1 MYKLEKEIFEGKEI
15 EVAVNEGRKL
25 YLIKDICPILG
36 FKKQSADVRRICRDQ
51 DIVSIG
57 PKDWEQMNLKKIKV
71 LAVTVNGLQ
80 ALIEKRKKAETV
92 VCAGQADEPLI
103 EGLSVFS
110 QDLIPTYKT
119 DKGVLVVIGRDL
131 HDALGIPT
139 RYNDWF
145 KRMVEYGF
153 EEGVD
158 FYPLRISEYD
168 QNSMAKNALD
178 KQDSDGDK
186 LPLTKFESLRSQ
198 ASDYSERY
206 IDHVMTFDMAKHIC
220 MVQRTPLGME
230 IRNKLIELD
239 KKNQQ
244 GLLSSGDIN
253 AVVLNRLDE
262 ISAKCDR
269 LSQENQE
276 LKQEIMNLKNCPRT
290 VPNFLPGGSM
300 NVSEMAKPLG
310 YTAAQLNQILLYLG
324 VQKKTD
330 RGWELTEQY
339 RDKGYTV
346 EGQKYKDKYGNE
358 MVHMRWTAK
367 GVQFVWDLL
376 SQKQLS
382 SMN

>member
-15 EVAVNEGRKL
+15 EVAIGEGRKL
-25 YLIKDICPILG
+25 YLIKDICDILG
-36 FKKQSADVRRICRDQ
+36 FKRQSADVRKICSRK

-57 PKDWEQMNLKKIKV
+57 PKDWEQANFKKVKV
-71 LAVTVNGLQ
+71 LGVTQNGLQ
-80 ALIEKRKKAETV
+80 SLIAKRKKAEEAV
-92 VCAGQADEPLI
+92 FAGQIDEPFI
-103 EGLSVFS
+103 EGMSVFS
-110 QDLIPTYKT
+110 KDVIPTYKT
-119 DKGVLVVIGRDL
+119 DKGILVVIGRDL
-131 HDALGIPT
+131 HDALGNKKK
-139 RYNDWF
+139 YADWF
-145 KRMVEYGF
+145 KQVCAYGF
-153 EEGVD
+153 KEGSD
-158 FYPLRISEYD
+158 YFRLEQPGN
-168 QNSMAKNALD
+168 QKNSGTKNALD
-178 KQDSDGDK
+178 KQDSDSDK
-186 LPLTKFESLRSQ
+186 LPPTKFESLKSQ
-198 ASDYSERY
+198 ASNYSERY

>member
-119 DKGVLVVIGRDL
+119 DKGILVVIGRDL

-178 KQDSDGDK
+178 KQDSDSDK
-186 LPLTKFESLRSQ
+186 LPITKFESLRSQ
-198 ASDYSERY
+198 ASDYSERF
-206 IDHVMTFDMAKHIC
+206 IDHVMTFDMSKHIC
-220 MVQRTPLGME
+220 MIQRTPFGME

>member
-119 DKGVLVVIGRDL
+119 DKGILVVIGRDL

-178 KQDSDGDK
+178 KQDSDSDK
-186 LPLTKFESLRSQ
+186 LPITKFESLRSQ
-198 ASDYSERY
+198 ASDYSERF
-206 IDHVMTFDMAKHIC
+206 IDHVMTFDMSKHIC
-220 MVQRTPLGME
+220 MIQRTPFGME
-230 IRNKLIELD
+230 IRNKLIELG

-244 GLLSSGDIN
+244 GLLASGDCN
-253 AVVLNRLDE
+253 SVVLNRLDE

-324 VQKKTD
+324 IQKKTD

>member
-1 MYKLEKEIFEGKEI
+1 MYKYEKEIFEGKEI

-119 DKGVLVVIGRDL
+119 DKGILVVIGRDL

-178 KQDSDGDK
+178 KQDSDSDK
-186 LPLTKFESLRSQ
+186 LPITKFESLRSQ
-198 ASDYSERY
+198 ASDYSERF
-206 IDHVMTFDMAKHIC
+206 IDHVMTFDMSKHIC
-220 MVQRTPLGME
+220 MIQRTPFGME

-244 GLLSSGDIN
+244 GLLASGDCN
-253 AVVLNRLDE
+253 SVVLNRLDE

>member
-119 DKGVLVVIGRDL
+119 DKGILVVIGRDL

-198 ASDYSERY
+198 ASDYSERF

-220 MVQRTPLGME
+220 MIQRTPLGME

-244 GLLSSGDIN
+244 GLLASGD
-253 AVVLNRLDE
+253 LNPVILHHLEEIIIKLDQ
-262 ISAKCDR
+262 
-269 LSQENQE
+269 LSQENTE
-276 LKQEIMNLKNCPRT
+276 LKKEIMDLKHCQRFTPNL
-290 VPNFLPGGSM
+290 LPGGSM

-310 YTAAQLNQILLYLG
+310 YTATQLNQILMLLG
-324 VQKKTD
+324 IQKKTD
-330 RGWELTEQY
+330 KGWELTDEY
-339 RDKGYTV
+339 KDKGYTV
-346 EGQKYKDKYGNE
+346 EGQKYKDAYGKE
-358 MVHMRWTAK
+358 LVHMRWTVK

-376 SQKQLS
+376 SQKQLDM
-382 SMN
+382 MN